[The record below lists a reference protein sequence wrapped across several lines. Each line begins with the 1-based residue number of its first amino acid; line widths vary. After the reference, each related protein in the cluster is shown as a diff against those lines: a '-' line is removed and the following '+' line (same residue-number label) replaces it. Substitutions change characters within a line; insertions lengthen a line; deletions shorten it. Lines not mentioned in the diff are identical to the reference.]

1 MDIIDTNATSVDDV
15 LAVIR
20 NQEADQAEAVF
31 AKHGFVQQPSC
42 LWHHANS
49 GLYAA
54 VDEENNGFGNRY
66 ASVYAH
72 RIING
77 EESLSALVMVPWY
90 GDGLEMADAVLTLD
104 LIVGS
109 ICAA

>member
-1 MDIIDTNATSVDDV
+1 MEIINPDSISVEG
-15 LAVIR
+15 VIAGIR
-20 NQEADQAEAVF
+20 AREAAQAESIF
-31 AKHGFVQQPSC
+31 AKHGFVQRPSC

-54 VDEENNGFGNRY
+54 VDEDNNGFGNRY